1 MKREGG
7 WEEGRK
13 EPVKGDRTKKGIRK
27 GPEEDSLT
35 LSIQSRLINAYFSIR
50 AVQRLKGV

>member
-13 EPVKGDRTKKGIRK
+13 EPVKGDRTKKGIRR